1 MEPFSSEILWIVL
14 FGFIIAF
21 ILAFAVG
28 ANDVANSYGTSV
40 GSGVLTF
47 KQACILATI
56 FEISGSVLLGY
67 KVADTIRK
75 GILDISIYQNS
86 EKMLMFGMLS
96 ALIGS
101 AIWLLVATYFRLP
114 VSTTHSIVG
123 STVGFSLVA
132 HGTQG
137 LHLTTLGSI
146 VLSWFVS
153 PLFSGLVSIMIY
165 SLIQKL
171 IIKSENP
178 VNSGLIAL
186 PIIYGLTIFVNVLS
200 VTLDGSK
207 LLGMENIPI
216 WLSFTISITAMIL
229 VAIVV
234 QLLVVPWQRRKIQP
248 LDGNDNISS
257 KQTRDLESKFNGS
270 VSTIATMNVSTI
282 SLSAPVIKQQDDSEE
297 NVKRLF
303 HFLQT
308 LTAVFTSFAHGGNDV
323 SNAIGPLIAIWMI
336 YKEGN
341 VLQKSESPIYLLL
354 FGGVGMVI
362 GLWVLGKRVNDTI
375 GKNIT
380 KITPINGFTVESS
393 AAATV
398 LLASKLGI
406 PISSTHCIVG
416 SVVFVG
422 AVFGEKG
429 QEKKTV
435 DWSLFRSIIF
445 AWLVTLPVAGAISAF
460 TMWLFL
466 LIT

>member
-1 MEPFSSEILWIVL
+1 MEPFANEILWIVIL
-14 FGFIIAF
+14 GFIVSF

-67 KVADTIRK
+67 KVADTMRK
-75 GILDISIYQNS
+75 GILDVSIYQGS
-86 EKMLMFGMLS
+86 ENVLSFGMLS

-101 AIWLLVATYFRLP
+101 AIWLLIATYFRLP

-123 STVGFSLVA
+123 STIGFSLVA
-132 HGTQG
+132 HGLKG
-137 LHLTTLGSI
+137 LNARTLGSI

-153 PLFSGLVSIMIY
+153 PILSGLISIIIF
-165 SLIQKL
+165 SIIKKF
-171 IIKSENP
+171 IIKSKNP
-178 VNSGLIAL
+178 LNSGFIAL
-186 PIIYGLTIFVNVLS
+186 PIIYGLTIFINVLS

-216 WLSFTISITAMIL
+216 WLSFVISCSAMIL
-229 VAIVV
+229 VAIIV
-234 QLLVVPWQRRKIQP
+234 QLFVLPWQKRKISP
-248 LDGNDNISS
+248 LDNIDVSKNQKNDI
-257 KQTRDLESKFNGS
+257 ESKFGS
-270 VSTIATMNVSTI
+270 ASTITTMNVSTA
-282 SLSAPVIKQQDDSEE
+282 SLSEPVIKQQDESED
-297 NVKRLF
+297 NVNRLF

-336 YKEGN
+336 YTEGS

-362 GLWVLGKRVNDTI
+362 GLWILGKRVNETI

-380 KITPINGFTVESS
+380 KITPVNGFTVESS
-393 AAATV
+393 AATTV
-398 LLASKLGI
+398 LLASKLGV

-422 AVFGEKG
+422 WIFGEKH
-429 QEKKTV
+429 EAKKSV

-445 AWLVTLPVAGAISAF
+445 AWLVTLPIAGAISAF
-460 TMWLFL
+460 CMWLFL
-466 LIT
+466 LTSS